1 MYQAQ
6 FVDRG
11 MIADINI
18 HHAKDEN
25 PHAHILLTTR
35 DVTPEGFGKKN
46 RDWNQK
52 DVLESWRE
60 AWEQHANRALERAGH
75 DERIDHRS
83 LAAQGSDRLATIHLG
98 PQATEIER
106 KGQRTQL
113 GDYNR
118 EIRKY
123 NDNLLNLAETQVEIR
138 SLQDEK
144 RQRDAYEKQFQIPEK
159 WQDRETLIIKNYE
172 KLDHLRRQRASLVNT
187 VKRLEK
193 VENEPLKTREHF
205 IKNDEDLKF
214 YKEGFDNY
222 LEKLRSTHH
231 EIERQKSGSFWSRM
245 KFALAEK
252 GYDVG
257 QSRDLI
263 KQREFYRKQKDEF
276 KTNGLKRFHALN
288 NELSEVKRIDDLI
301 ANELHR
307 QTQAHVDRLSHQK
320 KIDDITAHY
329 MRLAEHTDKVVTLEN
344 KEAERYNND
353 LKTQLKSLANE
364 INELEKTTRE
374 PVFTLPRKSNTEAL
388 SALEAARHLDD
399 FKWYEKNVFYPKYN
413 EKLNEWKA
421 FEKANPERAEKIKNG
436 SMKTKF
442 KLYEDLKIGQQNY
455 LLRLK
460 SEAKSP
466 RNQQAIQEIQDRYV
480 REGSLSPSQQRLQQ
494 LKSEYNQIA
503 EQRLRGGWH
512 DLSESQAKMRRGYAP
527 KDAANTHI
535 ENNTTFAKVLEK
547 ERKQEQ
553 TNIRKTEHEPNHN
566 RSRSRRSRS
575 R

>member
-1 MYQAQ
+1 
-6 FVDRG
+6 
-11 MIADINI
+11 
-18 HHAKDEN
+18 
-25 PHAHILLTTR
+25 
-35 DVTPEGFGKKN
+35 
-46 RDWNQK
+46 
-52 DVLESWRE
+52 
-60 AWEQHANRALERAGH
+60 
-75 DERIDHRS
+75 
-83 LAAQGSDRLATIHLG
+83 
-98 PQATEIER
+98 
-106 KGQRTQL
+106 
-113 GDYNR
+113 
-118 EIRKY
+118 
-123 NDNLLNLAETQVEIR
+123 
-138 SLQDEK
+138 
-144 RQRDAYEKQFQIPEK
+144 
-159 WQDRETLIIKNYE
+159 
-172 KLDHLRRQRASLVNT
+172 
-187 VKRLEK
+187 
-193 VENEPLKTREHF
+193 
-205 IKNDEDLKF
+205 
-214 YKEGFDNY
+214 
-222 LEKLRSTHH
+222 
-231 EIERQKSGSFWSRM
+231 
-245 KFALAEK
+245 AEK

-301 ANELHR
+301 AKDLHR
-307 QTQAHVDRLSHQK
+307 QTQAHFDRLRHQK
-320 KIDDITAHY
+320 KIDGITAHY
-329 MRLAEHTDKVVTLEN
+329 RRLAEHTDKVATLEN

-364 INELEKTTRE
+364 IDELEKTTRE
-374 PVFTLPRKSNTEAL
+374 PVFTLPRKPNTEAL

-399 FKWYEKNVFYPKYN
+399 FKWYEKNVFIPKYN

-503 EQRLRGGWH
+503 GQRLRGGWH
-512 DLSESQAKMRRGYAP
+512 DLSESQAKMRRGYAL
-527 KDAANTHI
+527 KDAVNTHI

-547 ERKQEQ
+547 ERKQAK
-553 TNIRKTEHEPNHN
+553 TKSRKAEHEQNHN
-566 RSRSRRSRS
+566 GSRPRRSRS
-575 R
+575 RSSDYGMSR